1 MPISRRS
8 ARAAVVTL
16 LFLWTALAVPV
27 ELRANPAFL
36 GTVGRWCLLEILSY
50 GTGKAIDWATGQ
62 DFRRQLEK
70 EIPLLIARVAAATG
84 PERAALQESLDLHR
98 QQLAMLTRL
107 TSAQGHQI
115 AEIQRDQERL
125 LRRVGNLETQFKK
138 LEGRVGL
145 IEDVVKELDARVSR
159 LEEALIR
166 ECLDLRNAD
175 LLGADNFRVK
185 ESTGGWLEDDFE
197 SDRLTVD
204 ARLLLNTCTGDLTQ
218 RGLLLQLSL
227 VTRDLDKDLSLY
239 ATFKGVYSGGGQMT
253 MLTRREIPL
262 ARPSYRVDGQ
272 VVELFFPY
280 GEIPDLSAP
289 DRVALALVLTHDGEV
304 VYTLPDRVMSCVFGQ
319 RVNCQWRR

>member
-1 MPISRRS
+1 MRLSR
-8 ARAAVVTL
+8 RAAVVTL
-16 LFLWTALAVPV
+16 LLLWAALAVPA
-27 ELRANPAFL
+27 ELRASPALL
-36 GTVGRWCLLEILSY
+36 GTVGRWCLLELLSY

-70 EIPLLIARVAAATG
+70 EIPLLVAQVAAATG
-84 PERAALQESLDLHR
+84 PERTALQESLDLHR

-107 TSAQGHQI
+107 TSAQKGHI
-115 AEIQRDQERL
+115 EEIRKDQEHL
-125 LRRVGNLETQFKK
+125 LRRVDRLEARFNE
-138 LEGRVGL
+138 LEKRVGL
-145 IEDVVKELDARVSR
+145 IEGHVKELDARVSR

-166 ECLDLRNAD
+166 ECLDLRHAD

-185 ESTGGWLEDDFE
+185 ESAGGWLDDEFE
-197 SDRLTVD
+197 SDRITVE

-262 ARPSYRVDGQ
+262 ARPSYRLDGQ

-280 GEIPDLSAP
+280 GEIPDLSSP
-289 DRVALALVLTHDGEV
+289 GRIALALVLTHDGEV
-304 VYTLPDRVMSCVFGQ
+304 LYTLPDRVMSCVFGQ
-319 RVNCQWRR
+319 RVKCQWRR